1 LIVAKTIVTMNE
13 NCEGCGAVKSMFEI
27 HGDWTCVKCGVVTMT
42 GMIDDTIR
50 EMSYRDN
57 DRDIEMISI
66 KTRREVKP
74 LKVQKW
80 CENDVTDKIIN
91 RYRDILVNKM
101 FLDDIFAE
109 TCCEW
114 FKKVKQTKFSCK
126 QKRIDNDIFVCC
138 AYCVSIY
145 LKRGIDIT
153 RFCIYFNTK
162 KKIAMGILPEVYE
175 KWKAEKWYKEVSD
188 ELKTNKK
195 GGVDKLRRSVYELSL
210 IENSKHWNI
219 IKNAEKILS
228 KVKQST
234 KLQKVRT
241 KSLNATCI
249 YIACKI
255 EMIKVKKEV
264 FCRETD
270 ISIPTLNTTEALIQG
285 ALKKC

>member
-1 LIVAKTIVTMNE
+1 MNE
-13 NCEGCGAVKSMFEI
+13 NCEGCGGVKSMFEI

-42 GMIDDTIR
+42 GMIDDTITT
-50 EMSYRDN
+50 MSYRDN
-57 DRDIEMISI
+57 ANEFF
-66 KTRREVKP
+66 EVHEAYK
-74 LKVQKW
+74 LSKVQKW
-80 CENDVTDKIIN
+80 CEPDVIDKITKN
-91 RYRDILVNKM
+91 CNLRLQYYKDIIVNKM
-101 FLDDIFAE
+101 FLDDAFVE

-114 FKKVKQTKFSCK
+114 FKMVKQTKLSCK
-126 QKRIDNDIFVCC
+126 KKRIDNDIFVCC

-153 RFCIYFNTK
+153 RFCCFFNTK
-162 KKIAMGILPEVYE
+162 KKRAMAILPEVYE
-175 KWKAEKWYKEVSD
+175 KWKKEKWYKELVN
-188 ELKTNKK
+188 ELKTDKK

-210 IENSKHWNI
+210 IDNSKHWNVI
-219 IKNAEKILS
+219 RNAEKILS
-228 KVKQST
+228 RVKQST

-255 EMIKVKKEV
+255 EFIKVKKDV

-285 ALKKC
+285 ALNKC